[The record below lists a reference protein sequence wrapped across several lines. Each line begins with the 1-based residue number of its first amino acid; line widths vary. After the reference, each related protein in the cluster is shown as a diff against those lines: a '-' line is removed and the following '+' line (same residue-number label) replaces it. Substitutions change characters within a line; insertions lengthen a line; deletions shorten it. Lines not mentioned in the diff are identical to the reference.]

1 MKTIVI
7 LIISVLAGIGVF
19 TVIAKR
25 YGSDCIP

>member
-7 LIISVLAGIGVF
+7 LVISVLAGVGVF
-19 TVIAKR
+19 AVIAKR

>member
-7 LIISVLAGIGVF
+7 LIISVLAGVGVF
-19 TVIAKR
+19 AVIAKR

>member
-7 LIISVLAGIGVF
+7 LIISALAGFGVF
-19 TVIAKR
+19 GFIAKR

>member
-7 LIISVLAGIGVF
+7 LIVSVLAGLGVF
-19 TVIAKR
+19 GFIAKR

>member
-7 LIISVLAGIGVF
+7 LIISVLAGLSVF
-19 TVIAKR
+19 GLIAKR

>member
-7 LIISVLAGIGVF
+7 LTISVLAGLGVF
-19 TVIAKR
+19 AFAAKR

>member
-7 LIISVLAGIGVF
+7 LIISVLAGLTVF
-19 TVIAKR
+19 GLITKR

>member
-7 LIISVLAGIGVF
+7 LIISVLAGLSVF
-19 TVIAKR
+19 AIIAKR

>member
-7 LIISVLAGIGVF
+7 LIISVLAGLGVF
-19 TVIAKR
+19 GLIIKK

>member
-19 TVIAKR
+19 AVIAKR

>member
-7 LIISVLAGIGVF
+7 LIVSVLAGVGVF
-19 TVIAKR
+19 GFIAKR

>member
-7 LIISVLAGIGVF
+7 LVISILAGLGVF
-19 TVIAKR
+19 ALIAKR

>member
-7 LIISVLAGIGVF
+7 LLISVLAGLGVF
-19 TVIAKR
+19 AVIAKR